1 MPQIWPRCVETS
13 QETNEI
19 TKYMIEIFSED
30 RTRYYGRFAHFKA
43 AKETLDLLREKG
55 GIAGVTPSVL
65 VMCYKGTE
73 LQRTYTATYNGRW
86 RVPKEAKTSDAGKN
100 LRARNVL
107 CKQSKKP
114 RRIRAKEAQRHADRC
129 FRAGQPDWLT
139 KPLPIFM

>member
-1 MPQIWPRCVETS
+1 
-13 QETNEI
+13 
-19 TKYMIEIFSED
+19 MIEIFSED

-55 GIAGVTPSVL
+55 GIAGATPSVL

-86 RVPKEAKTSDAGKN
+86 RVPKEAKTPDTGETLQVRK
-100 LRARNVL
+100 VPQ
-107 CKQSKKP
+107 KQSKKFK
-114 RRIRAKEAQRHADRC
+114 RIRAKEVQKRARKC
-129 FRAGQPDWLT
+129 FQAGLPEWLT